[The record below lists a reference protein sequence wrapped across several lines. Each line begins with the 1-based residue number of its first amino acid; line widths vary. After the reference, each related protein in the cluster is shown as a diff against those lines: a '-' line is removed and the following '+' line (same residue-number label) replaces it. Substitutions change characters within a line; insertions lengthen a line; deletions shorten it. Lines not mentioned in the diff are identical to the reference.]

1 LEYGAYYKAFTFTV
15 GHTGSNTSHDIT
27 SLKMLVHKAGSPG
40 IITFELKDVDS
51 NNKPTGSVLTSG
63 TTDGDTLTTNT
74 DGEWR
79 EVMITPY
86 TLSPGIMYSVV
97 IYCTGAD
104 YVNSIN
110 IHGDGTSSYTAG
122 NGMYSTDS
130 GSTWTL
136 YTMQFLFEEYGTGGS
151 NFTVN
156 TFDVI
161 QTYLNDTGTQTFNM
175 TGNNDMNY
183 TANINYTLSNI
194 TKNKG
199 YNYSAY
205 NQVADTNLSNINT
218 SIGLEAGEFLSVW
231 NDTSY
236 SWTIWLV
243 DYYETDDVV
252 SRWSVIATKVEDTE
266 YFVT

>member
-79 EVMITPY
+79 KITLTPY
-86 TLSPGIMYSVV
+86 ILSAGTRYAIV
-97 IYCTGAD
+97 IYSASSGFVLCG
-104 YVNSIN
+104 NSTPSN
-110 IHGDGTSSYTAG
+110 YTEG
-122 NGMYSTDS
+122 ELWYSTDS
-130 GSTWTL
+130 GSTWGL
-136 YTMQFLFEEYGTGGS
+136 SVSSLAIFEEYGTHDN
-151 NFTVN
+151 NFTVD

-161 QTYLNDTGTQTFNM
+161 QIYLNDSGTQTFNM

-194 TKNKG
+194 NK
-199 YNYSAY
+199 
-205 NQVADTNLSNINT
+205 
-218 SIGLEAGEFLSVW
+218 
-231 NDTSY
+231 
-236 SWTIWLV
+236 
-243 DYYETDDVV
+243 
-252 SRWSVIATKVEDTE
+252 K
-266 YFVT
+266 